1 MIEQATIP
9 IEKVM
14 GQLSKAEKSAFRIA
28 LISEEMDMVSDS
40 HQSIGQPTQ
49 N

>member
-9 IEKVM
+9 IKKVM
-14 GQLSKAEKSAFRIA
+14 GQFSKADKSAFRIA
-28 LISEEMDMVSDS
+28 LISAEMEIVSDS